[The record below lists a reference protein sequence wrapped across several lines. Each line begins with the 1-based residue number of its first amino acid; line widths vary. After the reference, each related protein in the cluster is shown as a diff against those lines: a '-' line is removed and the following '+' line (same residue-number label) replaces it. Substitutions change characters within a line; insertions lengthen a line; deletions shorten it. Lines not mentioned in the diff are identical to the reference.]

1 MVDYNDVLMLFKYEH
16 YIYTYIYI
24 FWSQIVL
31 IGTIYRETYLAVHV
45 LLLLLLLIHKNR
57 VNNHSK
63 IMDMNCPYLSAFPR
77 EIKTS
82 RAAGTKKF

>member
-1 MVDYNDVLMLFKYEH
+1 
-16 YIYTYIYI
+16 
-24 FWSQIVL
+24 
-31 IGTIYRETYLAVHV
+31 
-45 LLLLLLLIHKNR
+45 LLLLIHENR

-82 RAAGTKKF
+82 RAGTKKF